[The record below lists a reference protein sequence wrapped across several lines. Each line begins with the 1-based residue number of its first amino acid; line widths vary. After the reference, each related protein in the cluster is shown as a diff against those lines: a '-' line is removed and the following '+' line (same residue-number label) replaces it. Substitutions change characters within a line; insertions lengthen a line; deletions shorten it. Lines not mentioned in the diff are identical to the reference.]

1 MRQNIEY
8 FIIFWLLFTLGMWV
22 LGSEY
27 FNLYTLFFGGFVAS
41 LAYMF
46 FAKKAPLNLN
56 VFKIIT
62 FIPIFCYY
70 SFMGALGVAKLA
82 LKSHLKLKPFF
93 YTLPLNQANTHHALV
108 ANIYSLMPG
117 TLSVAIESN
126 RLKLHILDE
135 SLFDEEL
142 ILSLHVKLQSLQKE
156 PK

>member
-1 MRQNIEY
+1 
-8 FIIFWLLFTLGMWV
+8 
-22 LGSEY
+22 
-27 FNLYTLFFGGFVAS
+27 
-41 LAYMF
+41 
-46 FAKKAPLNLN
+46 
-56 VFKIIT
+56 
-62 FIPIFCYY
+62 
-70 SFMGALGVAKLA
+70 MGALGVAKLA

-142 ILSLHVKLQSLQKE
+142 ILSLHVKLQVYKKSPNESFLYNLFICFACQYWSSSLLFVAQ
-156 PK
+156 